1 VRAWVVVLLAW
12 ICLAASARAENRL
25 ALVIANDNYQ
35 HIDKLEKAKA
45 DAKAYAA
52 VLREKGFGA
61 GPSPS

>member
-25 ALVIANDNYQ
+25 ALVIADNYQ